1 MPPALSKSKSVRVL
15 LALLLIQVSFASSGG
30 AEDASPYVANPNP
43 APLPPSPASPLR
55 LSYTMLDVVDSVNRD
70 DPSGYAWKTLL
81 EDMKP
86 IIGKRIQDQYENR
99 VLLNFLEQRCKP
111 NPSCDTVSIY
121 KEKDSYGVIRYRV
134 SIHCNT
140 KFEHGAT
147 STNIDAVDKQDIMD
161 QIAEFIGS
169 HDDRHVY
176 GAEKEHH

>member
-30 AEDASPYVANPNP
+30 AEDTSPYVFSHNP
-43 APLPPSPASPLR
+43 APPPRPASTSR

-86 IIGKRIQDQYENR
+86 LIGKRIQDQYENR

-140 KFEHGAT
+140 KFEHGVT

-176 GAEKEHH
+176 GAEKQHH

>member
-30 AEDASPYVANPNP
+30 AEDTSPYVFSHNP
-43 APLPPSPASPLR
+43 APPPLPASTSR

-147 STNIDAVDKQDIMD
+147 STNIDAVDKQDIS
-161 QIAEFIGS
+161 I
-169 HDDRHVY
+169 
-176 GAEKEHH
+176 